1 MRLNRLVLLP
11 TAMVVLVGLTGC
23 STRHY
28 GKPDRAPSQLS
39 FGVDMAKRGLWSEAL
54 FRFEQAGKLD
64 PGNAHVFN
72 NMAVAAEAV
81 GDFDQARELYDK
93 ALRLAPGDPAVKRNY
108 ARFVEFYNNYNA
120 DREPAGEAANED
132 SEQAGPDAEPPSEDN
147 QSVGGDGAVL

>member
-1 MRLNRLVLLP
+1 MRLNRLVFLP
-11 TAMVVLVGLTGC
+11 AALVVLVGLVGC
-23 STRHY
+23 STRNY
-28 GKPDRAPSQLS
+28 GKADRAPSQLA

-54 FRFEQAGKLD
+54 FRFQQAGELD

-81 GDFDQARELYDK
+81 GEFDQARELYDK

-120 DREPAGEAANED
+120 DRTTPGEGSEEPEEPADGD
-132 SEQAGPDAEPPSEDN
+132 
-147 QSVGGDGAVL
+147 QSADGDGAVL